1 MKIQNNKELRDE
13 DSLQND
19 NVMDTLLQN
28 DDPMFQTLN
37 NPSNAMQETIHVQP
51 SLENYQLKRTI

>member
-37 NPSNAMQETIHVQP
+37 NPSNAM
-51 SLENYQLKRTI
+51 